1 MKEEEERE
9 MTIHESLASVMANI
23 GGIEKTGNNT
33 GLGYTYATEADLLNA
48 IQPELANHGVMLRK
62 SASEVLINDFDERG

>member
-48 IQPELANHGVMLRK
+48 I
-62 SASEVLINDFDERG
+62 